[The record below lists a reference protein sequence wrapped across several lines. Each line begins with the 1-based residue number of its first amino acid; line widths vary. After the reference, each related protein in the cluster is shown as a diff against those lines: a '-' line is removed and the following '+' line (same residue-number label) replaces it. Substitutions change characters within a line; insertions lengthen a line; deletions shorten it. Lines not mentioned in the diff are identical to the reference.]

1 MKHLKIFD
9 NFNRDEYWDDYLDRL
24 NANLKKSQEDSQ
36 RNWDDHFRLI
46 DQDEAHEWMIKM
58 SDVTKE
64 DFNLVVSSLDA
75 IKYEI
80 STSTWRLLDD
90 DGKFENH
97 KYILAQRK
105 GFSYKIFRLP
115 DEWFLVIMSG
125 DTNIFYLCDQL
136 EGLKVF
142 LNKGKV

>member
-1 MKHLKIFD
+1 MKRLKVFD
-9 NFNRDEYWDDYLDRL
+9 NFNRDEYWDDYLDKL
-24 NANLKKSQEDSQ
+24 NANLKKSQEESQ
-36 RNWDDHFRLI
+36 INWDDHFRLI
-46 DQDEAHEWMIKM
+46 DQEEAHEWMIKM

-64 DFNLVVSSLDA
+64 DFRLVVSSLDA
-75 IKYEI
+75 IKYEVDI
-80 STSTWRLLDD
+80 STWKLLDD
-90 DGKFENH
+90 DGKYENH
-97 KYILAQRK
+97 KYILAKRR

-125 DTNIFYLCDQL
+125 DVNIFYLCDQL

>member
-9 NFNRDEYWDDYLDRL
+9 NFNRDEYWDDYLDKL

-36 RNWDDHFRLI
+36 RNWDEHFRLI

-64 DFNLVVSSLDA
+64 DFNLVVSSLGA

-80 STSTWRLLDD
+80 ITSL
-90 DGKFENH
+90 
-97 KYILAQRK
+97 
-105 GFSYKIFRLP
+105 
-115 DEWFLVIMSG
+115 G
-125 DTNIFYLCDQL
+125 D
-136 EGLKVF
+136 
-142 LNKGKV
+142 